1 MLASK
6 PTFSAEGQRPSIIV
20 GDIALT
26 SARLGPDTVTAEIAR
41 RQMDDTWLWVI
52 DQPNILA

>member
-1 MLASK
+1 M
-6 PTFSAEGQRPSIIV
+6 IV

-26 SARLGPDTVTAEIAR
+26 SAHLGPDMVTAKIAR

-52 DQPNILA
+52 DNPNFLA